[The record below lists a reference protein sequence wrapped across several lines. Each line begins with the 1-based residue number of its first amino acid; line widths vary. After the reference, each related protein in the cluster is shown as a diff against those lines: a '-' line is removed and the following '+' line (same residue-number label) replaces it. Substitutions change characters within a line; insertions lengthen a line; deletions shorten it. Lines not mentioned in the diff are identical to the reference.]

1 MPYFYKA
8 FFNINFLKNMK
19 KLLIII
25 FAFGLLLNFSF
36 SNIAEART
44 VRVRGYYRR
53 TTGHYVMPHYRTSP
67 NKTKWDNWS
76 TKGNINPFT
85 GKKGYKNVWN

>member
-1 MPYFYKA
+1 
-8 FFNINFLKNMK
+8 MK

-44 VRVRGYYRR
+44 VRVRGYYKPS
-53 TTGHYVMPHYRTSP
+53 TGRYVMPHYRTNP
-67 NKTKWDNWS
+67 NRTKWDNWS

-85 GKKGYKNVWN
+85 GKKGYKSLWNW